1 VTLTFAEPINVAGQ
15 IPINVATLT
24 RSTQTVV
31 SPTVV
36 TVLMSG
42 ALTGHA
48 WTLASPV
55 PETSTYTG
63 GVVLGGSGTF

>member
-1 VTLTFAEPINVAGQ
+1 LTFDRPVVVTGA
-15 IPINVATLT
+15 IPITVATLT

-42 ALTGHA
+42 TVATHA
-48 WTLASPV
+48 WTLPAGAANIA
-55 PETSTYTG
+55 TYQG
-63 GVVLGGSGTF
+63 GPVLGSAGTF